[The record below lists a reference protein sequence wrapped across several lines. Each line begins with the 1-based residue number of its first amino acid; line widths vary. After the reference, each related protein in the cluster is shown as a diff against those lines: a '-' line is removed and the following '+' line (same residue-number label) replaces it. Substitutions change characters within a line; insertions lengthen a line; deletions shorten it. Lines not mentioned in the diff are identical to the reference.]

1 MTEATGFRVLLVEDS
16 PVEATLATRML
27 SGRDGLWT
35 VHTADRLS
43 AALTHLTQQGADVVL
58 LDLNLPD
65 SKGLD
70 TVSAI
75 QRHAP
80 DTPLVVLTATDDDDT
95 CLAILRRGAQDYI
108 VKRGWGSAQLSRTL
122 RHAVE
127 RHRAARALRDQERR
141 FPPAFR
147 HGPLGLSLAD
157 GGLKL
162 VEVNETCCRD
172 LGYARAELLALS
184 LPELTDPEN
193 RDRDRRFL
201 AEVLAGRVPAY
212 RAETHWLGKQGVRVA
227 MRLSG
232 WRTRDDEPH
241 LLLLSEKLAEKRDG
255 PSTPA

>member
-1 MTEATGFRVLLVEDS
+1 MSEETGFRVLLVEDS

-27 SGRDGLWT
+27 AGRDGLWT
-35 VHTADRLS
+35 VQTADRLS
-43 AALTHLTQQGADVVL
+43 AALSHLTQHGADVVL

-80 DTPLVVLTATDDDDT
+80 DVPLVVLTATDDDAT

-127 RHRAARALRDQERR
+127 RHRTARALRDQERR
-141 FPPAFR
+141 FPPAFQ
-147 HGPLGLSLAD
+147 HGPLGLSLLDAA
-157 GGLKL
+157 LKL

-172 LGYARAELLALS
+172 LGYARAELLSLGLS
-184 LPELTDPEN
+184 DLTEPEH

-201 AEVLAGRVPAY
+201 TEVLAGRVPAY
-212 RAETHWLGKQGVRVA
+212 RAETRWRARQGTPVAVRVSA
-227 MRLSG
+227 
-232 WRTRDDEPH
+232 WRTRESEPH
-241 LLLLSEKLAEKRDG
+241 LLVLSEKLAER
-255 PSTPA
+255 TA